1 MEKQLAF
8 FKDLYIVQKDFD
20 RKVNDNTHIRT
31 NGSLRAPHCPC
42 RCAASHPIFSMYLV
56 SQDASIDK

>member
-20 RKVNDNTHIRT
+20 RKVNDNTQTRT
-31 NGSLRAPHCPC
+31 NESLGAPNCPC
-42 RCAASHPIFSMYLV
+42 RWAASHLIFSMYLV
-56 SQDASIDK
+56 SQDPSVDK

>member
-20 RKVNDNTHIRT
+20 RKVNDNTYIRT
-31 NGSLRAPHCPC
+31 NGSLRAPHKL
-42 RCAASHPIFSMYLV
+42 SEMNM
-56 SQDASIDK
+56 D